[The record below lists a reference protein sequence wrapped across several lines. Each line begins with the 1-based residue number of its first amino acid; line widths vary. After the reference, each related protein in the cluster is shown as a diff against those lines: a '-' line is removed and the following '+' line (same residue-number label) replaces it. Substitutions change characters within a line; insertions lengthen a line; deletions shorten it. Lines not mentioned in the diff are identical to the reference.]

1 MGRIAIAGL
10 AAGFLAAVLP
20 AGARAKDLGKLSD
33 VLALGYLGQDVVQM
47 CGFAKDGHGNLLRSA
62 ASASEAA
69 IEDKILAGLTD
80 EDANSVIQASERKS
94 RALLGRMTM
103 QTESPPP
110 GHGAAA
116 IDAWCA
122 RQGEAVI
129 ETVAALY
136 YRRSADLA
144 KEIEAAKR

>member
-1 MGRIAIAGL
+1 MRLTAIAVLVTGL
-10 AAGFLAAVLP
+10 STALP

-62 ASASEAA
+62 ASASEAV
-69 IEDKILAGLTD
+69 IEDRVLAGLTD

-94 RALLGRMTM
+94 RALLGRMTP
-103 QTESPPP
+103 QAGTPQP

-116 IDAWCA
+116 INAWCA
-122 RQGEAVI
+122 SQGEAVI
-129 ETVAALY
+129 ETLAGLY
-136 YRRSADLA
+136 HGRYADLA

>member
-1 MGRIAIAGL
+1 MRRIAIAGM
-10 AAGFLAAVLP
+10 AAGFLVV
-20 AGARAKDLGKLSD
+20 AGAQAKDLGKLSD
-33 VLALGYLGQDVVQM
+33 VLALGYLGQDVAQM

-94 RALLGRMTM
+94 RALLGRMTV
-103 QTESPPP
+103 QTGTPQP
-110 GHGAAA
+110 GHGATAV
-116 IDAWCA
+116 DSWCA
-122 RQGEAVI
+122 QQGEAVI
-129 ETVAALY
+129 ETVAILY
-136 YRRSADLA
+136 HRRHADLA

>member
-1 MGRIAIAGL
+1 MRLTAIAVLVTGL
-10 AAGFLAAVLP
+10 STALP

-62 ASASEAA
+62 ASASEAV
-69 IEDKILAGLTD
+69 IEDRILAGLSD

-94 RALLGRMTM
+94 RALLGRMTL
-103 QTESPPP
+103 QVGTPQP

-116 IDAWCA
+116 IDSWCA
-122 RQGEAVI
+122 SEGEAVI
-129 ETVAALY
+129 ETLAGVY
-136 YRRSADLA
+136 YLRRADLA